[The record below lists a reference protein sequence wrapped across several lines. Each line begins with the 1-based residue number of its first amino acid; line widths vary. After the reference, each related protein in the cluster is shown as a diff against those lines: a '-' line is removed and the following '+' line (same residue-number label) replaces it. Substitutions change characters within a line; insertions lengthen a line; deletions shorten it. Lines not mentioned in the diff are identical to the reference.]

1 MNCKRILPKLLILI
15 IAAIISLP
23 LSAQQ
28 KYSISGIVSDG
39 QTGEPLPGATIKIEN
54 SNKGTSTGLDGEF
67 YIQDIGSEKISF
79 KITFIGY
86 EEQKLDHDF
95 SDDGNPYFKLKLQ
108 PSSTQLEQVQVIDK
122 AEGQVKAMIEQKT
135 AANIKNIVSSEQLE
149 RFPDLNAAEAMQRI
163 PGITL
168 QRDQGEGRYVQL
180 RGTPPEL
187 TNFNING
194 EQIPSP
200 EGGAR
205 YVGMDVI
212 AADQIDFIEVTK
224 VLTPDMDGD
233 GIGGTVNIITKKAKS
248 EKLDINGT
256 LAGGYSHLR
265 QTPNYQAQLAIGR
278 RYGKD
283 NRFGLY
289 VNGSYF
295 VNSYG
300 SDNIEFNYVKG
311 PFFGGVQDTSEANY
325 KVQYREFQLRHY
337 DIVRTRIGFSTT
349 LDYEFSHNSYIYLR
363 GMFNSFSDDETR
375 RRNIYTLEDAVSENL
390 YLYGGIEH
398 DLKDRIK
405 RQNVSSINL
414 GGEHRLSSSGMKI
427 DYEVA
432 YSLASEN
439 EPDRLETRFDN
450 PGQAITMKIDRS
462 DPEWPRVYFTDP
474 PSAQNAYDY
483 DRYELDEHL
492 LEKTLV
498 TDNNITAKVN
508 FQIPYTFSN
517 SSKGFFK
524 IGGKTRIKTKER
536 DVESKV
542 YAAYKL
548 KQYYPDYGDTL
559 RLTGVEDGF
568 STNDLLRQGYTIDH
582 VPGAEQMRDF
592 YEFNAQHF
600 VYGNQGFTDSR
611 KRSYDQDYVA
621 HENIYAAYAM
631 FQHDFNKLMVLGGV
645 RYEKTD
651 VDYEA
656 FRVKTDDNEWFD
668 TLNTIKDKRSH
679 DFLLPQAQINYSFN
693 EDLNLRAAVTYTF
706 ARPNFD
712 DILPYRQEERDE
724 ITYGNPDLEY
734 PTSINYDLLVE
745 KYLRDGG
752 IIAGGVF
759 YKEID
764 NFIFNYVRYAHE
776 GEPQSFSLKEIQT
789 PLNGIDAYVYGAEV
803 QTQFKTTFLPGFLMN
818 FGVYVNYTFT
828 YSEAYIYKRHP
839 ANYSTDVIPPGSDPT
854 EVFYNQTE
862 KEKITLPGQAKHS
875 ANLALFYDSPR
886 VYAKLAAN
894 YHDTFLYS
902 LGGDSDLDEY
912 YGEAWHL
919 DFTGHYK
926 ISNNFT
932 VFTNFVNL
940 TNAPLRFYLG
950 PPEDERVMKKEFYSW
965 TGRLG
970 VRFSF

>member
-1 MNCKRILPKLLILI
+1 MMKATFYRTGLMLFLVFLT
-15 IAAIISLP
+15 SLQ

-28 KYSISGIVSDG
+28 DYTLSGTVVDDIN
-39 QTGEPLPGATIKIEN
+39 GEPLPGTTVKIKN
-54 SNKGTSTGLDGEF
+54 SNKGASTDLEGRF
-67 YIQDIGSEKISF
+67 TIRNIQKNKIR
-79 KITFIGY
+79 ITVTFIGY
-86 EEQKLDHDF
+86 ENKSLEHDF
-95 SDDGNPYFKLKLQ
+95 STEDGRNIKIRLK
-108 PSSTQLEQVQVIDK
+108 PSSTQLNQVQIVDQ

-212 AADQIDFIEVTK
+212 AADQIDFIEITK

-265 QTPNYQAQLAIGR
+265 GTPNFQAQLALGR
-278 RYGKD
+278 RYGK
-283 NRFGLY
+283 NNQFGLY
-289 VNGSYF
+289 INGSYF

-300 SDNIEFNYVKG
+300 SENMEFNYVKG

-337 DIVRTRIGFSTT
+337 DIIRTRVGFSAT
-349 LDYEFSHNSYIYLR
+349 LDYEFNDNSFIYLR
-363 GMFNSFSDDETR
+363 GMFNGFTDDETR
-375 RRNIYTLEDAVSENL
+375 RRKIYTLEDAVTEDL

-398 DLKDRIK
+398 DVKNRVK
-405 RQNVSSINL
+405 QQNVNSINL
-414 GGEHRLSSSGMKI
+414 GGEHMLSGSGMKL

-432 YSLASEN
+432 YSIASER

-462 DPEWPRVYFTDP
+462 DPEWPKVYFTDP
-474 PSAQNAYDY
+474 ANAQNAYEY
-483 DRYELDEHL
+483 ERYELDEHL
-492 LEKTLV
+492 LENTLV
-498 TDNNITAKVN
+498 TDNNITAKIN
-508 FQIPYTFSN
+508 LQIPYSFSSTN
-517 SSKGFFK
+517 FGFFK
-524 IGGKTRIKTKER
+524 VGAKTRIKEKER
-536 DVESKV
+536 DVEATM

-548 KQYYPDYGDTL
+548 NQYYPDYGDILT
-559 RLTGVEDGF
+559 LTGIEDGF
-568 STNDLLRQGYTIDH
+568 RTDNLLGQGYTIEYI
-582 VPGAEQMRDF
+582 PGAQNMRDF

-600 VYGNQGFTDSR
+600 VYGSQGFTDSR
-611 KRSYDQDYVA
+611 KRSYDEDYLA
-621 HENIYAAYAM
+621 HENIYAGYAM
-631 FQHDFNKLMVLGGV
+631 FQHNFNKLMVLGGV
-645 RYEKTD
+645 RYEITD

-656 FRVKTDDNEWFD
+656 YRIIIDDNEWFD
-668 TLNTIKDKRSH
+668 TINSIKDKRSH
-679 DFLLPQAQINYSFN
+679 DFFLPQAQIKYSFN
-693 EDLNLRAAVTYTF
+693 DNLNLRAAVTYTF

-745 KYLRDGG
+745 NYLRDGG

-789 PLNGIDAYVYGAEV
+789 PLNGIDAFVYGAEV

-828 YSEAYIYKRHP
+828 YSEAYIYKRYP

-940 TNAPLRFYLG
+940 TNAPLTFYLG

-965 TGRLG
+965 NGRLG